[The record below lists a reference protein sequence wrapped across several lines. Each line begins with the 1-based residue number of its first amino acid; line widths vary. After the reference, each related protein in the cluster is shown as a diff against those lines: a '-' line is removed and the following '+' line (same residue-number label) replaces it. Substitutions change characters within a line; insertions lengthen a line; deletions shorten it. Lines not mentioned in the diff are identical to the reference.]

1 MEEFVAVRVQ
11 DPRVQNE
18 GSWNS
23 YVDYKIFLHTNSK
36 AFTAKTSCVRRRYSE
51 FVWLKR
57 KLQKNAGLVP
67 VPDLPG
73 KSFFSFSNEDFLERR
88 RHGLQVFLDKVVN
101 MTVCLSDS
109 QLHLFLQTQLP
120 VGHILD
126 CVQGHTPY
134 TVTDAILTY
143 ASSNRGWAQ
152 AQEEDAVKEPS
163 LTVSYESMESPAPHQ
178 PRPHDSASGLEFFSS
193 PRLDPLADIL
203 EPRDATNRKCKK
215 VLLPNDVLDGAVDD
229 DDEDGGPTDATFYL
243 GDSQDI
249 RTTEGTPLTSGPM
262 EAPVEVHSPAEDG
275 VLLEA
280 EPAASGGQM
289 EQQSS
294 EDVDSASSAPTDS
307 EEERAEVVSACDRVR
322 SDDPAKEERHEDEHR
337 QDMGSEEEEDSSSLS
352 SCNESIVKV
361 SDEEHIS
368 DDATDLIQPP
378 NGFVKMSSPEDADP
392 WSPVSG
398 GTMLALHVN
407 GAADQDE
414 LSFVT
419 RELSNSL
426 DVNFTGGDL
435 SENNDFSVLE
445 SSSAPELAGRR
456 HSGQGTPSSLA
467 ADATYKTAE
476 DI

>member
-1 MEEFVAVRVQ
+1 MIMSHEDEFVAVRVQ

-51 FVWLKR
+51 FVWLKK

-152 AQEEDAVKEPS
+152 AQEEDGVKEPGLS
-163 LTVSYESMESPAPHQ
+163 VSYESMESPAPHQ
-178 PRPHDSASGLEFFSS
+178 PHPHKDASRQEV
-193 PRLDPLADIL
+193 DPLADIL
-203 EPRDATNRKCKK
+203 EPRHATGRKCRKAI
-215 VLLPNDVLDGAVDD
+215 LPNGRQDDV
-229 DDEDGGPTDATFYL
+229 DEDGEPAEATFYL
-243 GDSQDI
+243 GGGLDI
-249 RTTEGTPLTSGPM
+249 HTTEDTPLRSGPM
-262 EAPVEVHSPAEDG
+262 ETPVEVHSPAEDG
-275 VLLEA
+275 AILEE
-280 EPAASGGQM
+280 EPTASEGRM
-289 EQQSS
+289 ERQSS
-294 EDVDSASSAPTDS
+294 EEVHSTAPRDS
-307 EEERAEVVSACDRVR
+307 EEERVDVVSACDNVKLY
-322 SDDPAKEERHEDEHR
+322 DPAKEERHEDEHR
-337 QDMGSEEEEDSSSLS
+337 QEVRSEEEDSSLLS
-352 SCNESIVKV
+352 SSNESIVKV
-361 SDEEHIS
+361 SDEEDIS
-368 DDATDLIQPP
+368 DEEHVDDDATADLIPPP
-378 NGFVKMSSPEDADP
+378 NGFVKMCSPEDPHP

-398 GTMLALHVN
+398 GTTLELHVN
-407 GAADQDE
+407 GCADEDE
-414 LSFVT
+414 LRDS
-419 RELSNSL
+419 
-426 DVNFTGGDL
+426 
-435 SENNDFSVLE
+435 SENNDFKVLE
-445 SSSAPELAGRR
+445 SSDVPELGSRR
-456 HSGQGTPSSLA
+456 HSGQEMASSLPAHA
-467 ADATYKTAE
+467 ADETAE